1 MRTVA
6 QAPDQQAS
14 GPPGRA
20 APARER
26 GPEACRGT
34 VPGPGWKTSR
44 QSWRLGGGAVTRR
57 FVIKARSAPTEAA
70 AFRAAVGQ
78 GPRVEFLVRILVDA
92 LFVAQGHRSDTVVHL
107 VLERSQDFSRVV
119 TFDGGVIGTLPGLTE
134 AALVE
139 AVAGPLDAA
148 RALPKDGSLRTDA
161 GVEVRATSFEHFVKE
176 LAGAGP
182 LYLLDRR
189 GDDIE
194 GLTDVPDPTFVLT
207 DHTPLPRNTAR
218 WLRRLGAQPLA
229 LGPTTLF
236 ASQCVTLL
244 HSRLD
249 RAAGF

>member
-1 MRTVA
+1 MRVLITGANGHLGLQLIKRLQSTGEEVVA
-6 QAPDQQAS
+6 AVRSERARQTIIDSGLAPEIHIIDYTRAEEVESAAS
-14 GPPGRA
+14 G
-20 APARER
+20 
-26 GPEACRGT
+26 C
-34 VPGPGWKTSR
+34 
-44 QSWRLGGGAVTRR
+44 
-57 FVIKARSAPTEAA
+57 
-70 AFRAAVGQ
+70 
-78 GPRVEFLVRILVDA
+78 
-92 LFVAQGHRSDTVVHL
+92 DTVVHL

-194 GLTDVPDPTFVLT
+194 GLTDVPDSTFVLT

-218 WLRRLGAQPLA
+218 WLRRLGAKPLA